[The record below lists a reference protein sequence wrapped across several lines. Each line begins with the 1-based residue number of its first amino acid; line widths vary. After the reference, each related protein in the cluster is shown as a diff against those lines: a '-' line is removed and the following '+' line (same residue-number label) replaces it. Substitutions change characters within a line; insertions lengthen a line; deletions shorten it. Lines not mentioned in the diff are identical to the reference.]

1 MKKIAIVINSAWA
14 AYNFR
19 FNLAKSLKN
28 NGYKVIIIAP
38 NDKPHYHFIKE
49 EFDFISIDLDADG
62 INPFQDIK
70 LFLSLCRL
78 YKKIKPDVVLNFT
91 IKLNIYSAIAAKFN
105 GVYSVNNVTGLG
117 SAFIREDLLTKIIKR
132 LYKLSFWCASRVFF
146 QNNDDFELFIKN
158 NLVAKTKCNVLPGSG
173 VDTKKFTKNYSKDR
187 KKFRFLMV
195 SRLLRDKGIYEF
207 IDAAEILK
215 NENVEFWVL
224 GDSDAA
230 NSSALSKEE
239 VTKLSNL
246 GIVSFFERTDD
257 VKTFLGRVDCVV
269 LPSYREGS
277 PRSIMEASASE
288 LPVIVSNVPGCRN
301 VVDNNITG
309 LYCKVKDSYDLAKK
323 MKIMLRMSKSDREK
337 MGERGRNK
345 MLNNFDEAIVLDK
358 YNNVIV
364 DLLKKNL
371 KN

>member
-1 MKKIAIVINSAWA
+1 
-14 AYNFR
+14 
-19 FNLAKSLKN
+19 
-28 NGYKVIIIAP
+28 
-38 NDKPHYHFIKE
+38 
-49 EFDFISIDLDADG
+49 
-62 INPFQDIK
+62 
-70 LFLSLCRL
+70 
-78 YKKIKPDVVLNFT
+78 
-91 IKLNIYSAIAAKFN
+91 
-105 GVYSVNNVTGLG
+105 
-117 SAFIREDLLTKIIKR
+117 
-132 LYKLSFWCASRVFF
+132 
-146 QNNDDFELFIKN
+146 
-158 NLVAKTKCNVLPGSG
+158 
-173 VDTKKFTKNYSKDR
+173 
-187 KKFRFLMV
+187 MV

-230 NSSALSKEE
+230 NSSALPKEE

-246 GIVSFFERTDD
+246 GIVSFFDRTDD
-257 VKTFLGRVDCVV
+257 VKTFLGKVDCVV

-277 PRSIMEASASE
+277 PRSIMEASSSE

-309 LYCKVKDSYDLAKK
+309 LYCKVKDSYDLAQK

-364 DLLKKNL
+364 DLLKNNSEKL
-371 KN
+371 I